1 MVTIRG
7 YLRDFGGYR
16 CICLYKTNI
25 STCFI
30 SHVIISSIDGGRY
43 VRKNL

>member
-1 MVTIRG
+1 MKEMYYDPFKESIMVTFRG

-25 STCFI
+25 ST
-30 SHVIISSIDGGRY
+30 
-43 VRKNL
+43 